1 MIMKKVVCIIPAF
14 NEEKTIGGIIDVVK
28 QVKTIDD
35 IIVVSDGSAD
45 NTAEIAMGKNVTT
58 IVHNENKGKG
68 AALKTGF
75 DKTNAGILVFLD
87 ADLIGL
93 TKEHIEDLINPV
105 LNDEADMSIGIF
117 ASGRLTTD
125 LAQIVTPFL
134 SGQRAMKREI
144 IQNIDN
150 IDITR
155 YGVEVALTKAVKRNN
170 YLVKKVELKDMTHI
184 TKEEKLGLKKGIAAR
199 MKMYWEIVKCL
210 KM

>member
-1 MIMKKVVCIIPAF
+1 MVMKKVVCIIPAF
-14 NEEKTIGGIIDVVK
+14 NEGKTIGGIIDVVK

-35 IIVVSDGSAD
+35 IIVVSDGSID

-75 DKTNAGILVFLD
+75 DITNADILVFLD

-93 TKEHIEDLINPV
+93 TKEHIEDLIDPV
-105 LNDEADMSIGIF
+105 LNDDADMSIGIF
-117 ASGRLTTD
+117 VSGRLTTD

-170 YLVKKVELKDMTHI
+170 YVVKKVELKDMTHI

>member
-1 MIMKKVVCIIPAF
+1 M
-14 NEEKTIGGIIDVVK
+14 VK

-35 IIVVSDGSAD
+35 IIVVSDGSVD
-45 NTAEIAMGKNVTT
+45 STAKIARDRNVTT
-58 IVHNENKGKG
+58 VEHNENKGKG
-68 AALKTGF
+68 AALKAGF
-75 DKTNAGILVFLD
+75 DITNADILVFLD

-93 TKEHIEDLINPV
+93 TKKHIEDLLDPV
-105 LNDEADMSIGIF
+105 LNDEADMSIGLF
-117 ASGRLTTD
+117 VSGRLTTD

-134 SGQRAMKREI
+134 SGQRAMKREV

-155 YGVEVALTKAVKRNN
+155 YGVEVALTKAVKKNN
-170 YLVKKVELKDMTHI
+170 YAVKKVELKDMTHI

>member
-1 MIMKKVVCIIPAF
+1 MKKVVCIIPAF

-35 IIVVSDGSAD
+35 IIVVSDGSID
-45 NTAEIAMGKNVTT
+45 NTAKVARDRNVTT
-58 IVHNENKGKG
+58 VEYNENKGKG
-68 AALKTGF
+68 AALKAGF
-75 DKTNAGILVFLD
+75 DTTNADILVFLD

-93 TKEHIEDLINPV
+93 TKEHIEDLLNPV
-105 LNDEADMSIGIF
+105 LNDEADMSIGLF
-117 ASGRLTTD
+117 SSGRLTTD

-134 SGQRAMKREI
+134 SGQRAMKREV

-170 YLVKKVELKDMTHI
+170 YVVKKVELKDMTHV